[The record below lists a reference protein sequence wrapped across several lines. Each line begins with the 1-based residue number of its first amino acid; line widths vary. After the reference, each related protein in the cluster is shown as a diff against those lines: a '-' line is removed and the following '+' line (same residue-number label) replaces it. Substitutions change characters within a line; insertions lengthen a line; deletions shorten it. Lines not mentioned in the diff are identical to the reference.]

1 MDNVQIFML
10 LSRAIFLLY
19 KLVFGQVYISME
31 QM

>member
-10 LSRAIFLLY
+10 LSRANFLLY